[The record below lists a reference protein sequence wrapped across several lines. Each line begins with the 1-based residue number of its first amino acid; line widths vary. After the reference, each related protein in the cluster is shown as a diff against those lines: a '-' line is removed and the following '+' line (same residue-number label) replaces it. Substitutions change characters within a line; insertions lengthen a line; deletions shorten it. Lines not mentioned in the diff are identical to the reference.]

1 MKYVIIGVGAAGM
14 TAARTLR
21 EMDPKGEIVM
31 LSVDEKPHSRCMLHK
46 YLSHERDADALN
58 FVPEDF
64 FEKNKIWHIPGQRLE
79 GLNTAAKKVIYAGG
93 IECSYDKLLIATG
106 AESFIPPVG
115 ALRTA
120 PNVFGLRHLSDAVAI
135 DERAE
140 KAENVVI
147 IGSGLVGLDAAYGLL
162 ERGKKITVVEMADR
176 ILPIQLDEKGASQYQ
191 KKFEEAGCRFCLGRK
206 GSDTI
211 CNEAGEVT
219 KVVLDNG
226 EELDCDLVI
235 VAAGVRCATAGLM
248 DSGLTIER
256 GIQVN
261 DYLQTSDPSVYAAGD
276 VTGLSGIWPNAQKQ
290 GKIAAQNMAG
300 GNQFVYVD
308 RFAAKNTI
316 NFFGL
321 VSLCVG
327 ALNPEEGD
335 EVVSKECKDQYE
347 RAIFRGDCLAG
358 YLLQGDISHAGIY
371 QYLIKNQVKLTKEQ
385 KDKVFALTFGDFYGV
400 KENGEYDYA
409 VHAG

>member
-21 EMDPKGEIVM
+21 EEDKDGEILM
-31 LSVDEKPHSRCMLHK
+31 ISVDEKPHSRCMLHK

-58 FVPEDF
+58 FVPADF
-64 FEKNKIWHIPGQRLE
+64 FEKNNIWHVPGKRLE
-79 GLNTAAKKVIYAGG
+79 RVNTGAKKVIYGGG
-93 IECSYDKLLIATG
+93 IECAYDKLLIATG

-120 PNVFGLRHLSDAVAI
+120 PNVFGLRHLRDAQAI
-135 DERAE
+135 DERANGAKE
-140 KAENVVI
+140 VVI
-147 IGSGLVGLDAAYGLL
+147 IGSGLVGLDAAFGLL
-162 ERGKKITVVEMADR
+162 ERGKRVTIVEMADR
-176 ILPIQLDEKGASQYQ
+176 ILPIQLDERGAAEYQ
-191 KKFEEAGCRFCLGRK
+191 RKFEEAGCRFCLGRK
-206 GSDTI
+206 GSDTV

-219 KVVLDNG
+219 KVVLDDG
-226 EELDCDLVI
+226 EELACDMVI
-235 VAAGVRCATAGLM
+235 VAAGVRCATEGLM
-248 DSGLTIER
+248 DSGLAIDR

-261 DYLQTSDPSVYAAGD
+261 GCMQTSDPCVYAAGD

-290 GKIAAQNMAG
+290 GKIAAQNMVR
-300 GNQFVYVD
+300 GNQFMYVD

-327 ALNPEEGD
+327 ALQPEEGD
-335 EVVSKECKDQYE
+335 EVVAKECKDQYE
-347 RAIFRGDCLAG
+347 RAIFRGNKLMG

-371 QYLIKNQVKLTKEQ
+371 QYLIKNGVELTQEQ
-385 KDKVFALTFGDFYGV
+385 KDRVFSLTFGDFYGV
-400 KENGEYDYA
+400 KENGEYDYTVQMA
-409 VHAG
+409 